1 MDSGARGILLGVAV
15 AFIVIF
21 TGMTIA
27 ALATAQLNF
36 ASILAFGLSFLVI
49 GTVLF
54 GLIGAIRNPPDDH
67 E

>member
-1 MDSGARGILLGVAV
+1 MDKQMRGIMLGVSV

-21 TGMTIA
+21 GGMTLA

-36 ASILAFGLSFLVI
+36 ASILAFGASFLVI
-49 GTVLF
+49 GVALF
-54 GLIGAIRNPPDDH
+54 GLIGAIRSPPDED